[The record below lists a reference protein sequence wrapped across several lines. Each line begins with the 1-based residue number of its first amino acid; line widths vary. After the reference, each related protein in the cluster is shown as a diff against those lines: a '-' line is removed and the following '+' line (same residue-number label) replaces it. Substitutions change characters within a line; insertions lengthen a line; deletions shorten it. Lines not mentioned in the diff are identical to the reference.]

1 MKLIYILYPLFG
13 LGIVGGYYVLADR
26 GMDPF
31 SVEQERRAAPPDVRA
46 SGGRGGAIF
55 WYGGFSGGK

>member
-1 MKLIYILYPLFG
+1 VKLIYILYPLFG
-13 LGIVGGYYVLADR
+13 LGVVGGYYVLADR

>member
-13 LGIVGGYYVLADR
+13 LGVVGGYYVLADR